1 MNHLIIFAH
10 PNSKGSFGR
19 AVADCVA
26 KTSQSLGVE
35 TQFRDLY
42 TLNFDPIISFEELQ
56 AVNSGIIPEEVK
68 YEHDL
73 IRQADLITLVYPLWW
88 MGFPAILKGYLD
100 RVLSHGFAYKT
111 ENGESV
117 GLLKGKQMQ
126 QFITLGSNVE
136 KYKEFGIDKSL
147 DHCLVNGLFNYC
159 GIENVTYEL
168 FGDLHL
174 IDDTARHA
182 MLDIVEQKTQEKLTA
197 LLKGKV
203 V

>member
-19 AVADCVA
+19 AIADRVA
-26 KTSQSLGVE
+26 KASQTLGVS

-42 TLNFDPIISFEELQ
+42 TLDFNPIISFEELQ
-56 AVNSGIIPEEVK
+56 AANQGIIPEEVK
-68 YEHDL
+68 YEHQL

-117 GLLKGKQMQ
+117 GLLQGKQMQ
-126 QFITLGSNVE
+126 QFITLGSNVD
-136 KYKEFGIDKSL
+136 KYKEFGVDKSL
-147 DHCLVNGLFNYC
+147 DHCLINGLFNYC
-159 GIENVTYEL
+159 GILNVDYEL
-168 FGDLHL
+168 FGDIHL
-174 IDDTARHA
+174 IDDEARRKMIDLA
-182 MLDIVEQKTQEKLTA
+182 EQKTREKLTA
-197 LLKGKV
+197 LLNGKM
-203 V
+203 